1 MKIEIDTKFDVGD
14 EVWFMDGIR
23 PTKGKIFEIT
33 IGECK
38 IYHSDDCNF
47 FDVLFKISIAYGTSS
62 QYSDD
67 VFATKREL
75 IESLMDKGDKE
86 E

>member
-1 MKIEIDTKFDVGD
+1 MKIEIDTKFDIGD

-23 PTKGKIFEIT
+23 PTKGAIKEIKVHERL
-33 IGECK
+33 ICD
-38 IYHSDDCNF
+38 SNDCEFNLLLK
-47 FDVLFKISIAYGTSS
+47 VEAIHGLLW
-62 QYSDD
+62 QYPDE

-75 IESLMDKGDKE
+75 VESLMDKGDKE